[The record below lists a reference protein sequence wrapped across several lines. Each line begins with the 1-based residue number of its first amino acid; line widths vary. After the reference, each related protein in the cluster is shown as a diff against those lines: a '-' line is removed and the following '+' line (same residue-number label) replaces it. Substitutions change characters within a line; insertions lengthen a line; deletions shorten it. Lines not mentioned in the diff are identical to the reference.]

1 MSATQPDIDYLA
13 FARQIKQ
20 WGLTLGFQQIGI
32 TDTALETAGEQ
43 LNRWLAQGYQG
54 TMQWMGQHGSK
65 RYRPEQLLPGTTRV
79 IVARMNYKPGD
90 DNPIAVLKSDA
101 SAYISR
107 YALGRDYH
115 KLIRKRLNRLAQQ
128 IERELTAKV
137 PGAVVSQRPFVDS
150 APVMEKPLAVKA
162 GLGWQGKNTLVIHS
176 DAGSWFFLGE
186 IYTNVP
192 LPLDQPNQSD
202 QCGDCSAC
210 LKICPTD
217 AFPEPYVL
225 DSKRCIS
232 YLTIENKGTIPE
244 EFREPMANRVFGCDD
259 CQAICPWNR
268 QAANTAETDF
278 SPRHNLD
285 NSELLTLFQW
295 TEAEF
300 LRNTEGSPIR
310 RIGYERWLRNLAIGL
325 GNAPQ
330 SEEII
335 HGLEQQKNHDSV
347 LVREHVEWALA
358 RQRRSGGRRRR
369 KIKAGMN

>member
-1 MSATQPDIDYLA
+1 MSATQPDVDYLA
-13 FARQIKQ
+13 LARQIKQ

-79 IVARMNYKPGD
+79 IVARMNYKPSD

-115 KLIRKRLNRLAQQ
+115 KLIRKRLTNLTRQ

-192 LPLDQPNQSD
+192 LPLDQPEQND
-202 QCGDCSAC
+202 QCGDCTAC
-210 LKICPTD
+210 LRVCPTD

-225 DSKRCIS
+225 DSNRCIS
-232 YLTIENKGTIPE
+232 YLTIEHKGIIAE
-244 EFREPMANRVFGCDD
+244 EFREPMGNRVFGCDD

-268 QAANTAETDF
+268 QAETTAEKDF
-278 SPRHNLD
+278 SPRYKLD
-285 NSELLTLFQW
+285 SSELLTLFQW
-295 TEAEF
+295 TEDEF
-300 LRNTEGSPIR
+300 LRHTEGSPIR

-325 GNAPQ
+325 GNGPQ
-330 SEEII
+330 CTDIVHALEE
-335 HGLEQQKNHDSV
+335 QKNHPSA
-347 LVREHVEWALA
+347 LVREHVGWALA
-358 RQRRSGGRRRR
+358 RQCRSGGRRKR
-369 KIKAGMN
+369 KIKAKSA